1 MKDHDDA
8 VDTPAT
14 DSDGGC
20 AVDWSWL
27 SGRAVDSATSDLTSF
42 RVRFAD
48 GQTLTIRALLYKGKP
63 FLSFE
68 PYKAPGASK

>member
-1 MKDHDDA
+1 MKDHDEIA
-8 VDTPAT
+8 EATAT
-14 DSDGGC
+14 DDGGGC

-27 SGRAVDSATSDLTSF
+27 GARTVESATSDLTSF

-68 PYKAPGASK
+68 PHAAPKA